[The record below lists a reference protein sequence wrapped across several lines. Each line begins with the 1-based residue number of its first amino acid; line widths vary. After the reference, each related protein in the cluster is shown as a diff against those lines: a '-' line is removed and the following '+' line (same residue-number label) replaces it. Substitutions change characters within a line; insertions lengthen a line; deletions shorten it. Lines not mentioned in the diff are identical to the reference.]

1 MDNANQMEFLFEEGG
16 IADDGMNRD
25 PISGNEVPSG
35 SLAQEVRDDI
45 PAQLSEGEYVVPADV
60 VRYYGVK
67 FFEDLRSDAKM
78 GLTQMEQDGRIGGD
92 PVGMEG
98 DDVELTPEE
107 EAELQA
113 IMGVAEGGVITNTY
127 DRLPPQAVGNTGQ
140 EQQLA
145 EMDQQMRRAFEEGG
159 DVPAV
164 TQLSPDF
171 SQFRPGFSFMGSG
184 EYTPPVIEPSRN
196 VTLYGPNGEVI
207 NLILPADQARY
218 NELKSEGYSETPT
231 VTAPTQQQVAPQDSD
246 SGNEGF
252 DIPRATLDT
261 NKALTGA
268 YDFSPTDIDGIMEDP
283 LAWGASQLQRPNAF
297 AKGAAGLVGLLGG
310 PVMGAIAGGGM
321 AAAEARNI
329 AKTRAAI
336 QYARAQGLDTSN
348 LEAQLAEFIEGSS
361 FAVRGI
367 VGSENMATGDNFLDQ
382 INAAVEAARLRAQR
396 TAPEVLDLVRKRNAA
411 IYAAIKDP
419 TAQYDPGFSGYLEDL
434 QSGRTGT
441 GWRGYAVGDI
451 SGMDGNVAG
460 VVAYDA
466 VAAGEKRTGDDYGLT
481 AKAGRVDNR
490 TLYRNEQGQLYVRSG
505 FLGRGVQLL
514 DGDYITLDN
523 GIVVQNNVTNARS
536 LGQHLPSA
544 GTTAPA
550 APAPAAPAPAAPA
563 PQPQSQPQSSGSD
576 DDSGGGNSYSFSYS
590 PPSQQE
596 ARSSVSE
603 QQSRSG
609 GRGGGMSGGANL
621 DTAYSISGLK
631 DGGFVSR
638 RKKK

>member
-1 MDNANQMEFLFEEGG
+1 MDKANQMEFLFEEGG

-25 PISGNEVPSG
+25 PISGNEIPSG
-35 SLAQEVRDDI
+35 SLAEEVRDDI

-67 FFEDLRSDAKM
+67 FFEDLRSDAKT
-78 GLTQMEQDGRIGGD
+78 GLNRMEQDGRIGGE
-92 PVGMEG
+92 PVDMEG
-98 DDVELTPEE
+98 DDVDLTPEE
-107 EAELQA
+107 QAELDT

-127 DRLPPQAVGNTGQ
+127 DNLPPQAVGNTGQ
-140 EQQLA
+140 EKQLSELEQQT
-145 EMDQQMRRAFEEGG
+145 RRAFEEGG
-159 DVPAV
+159 DVPAA
-164 TQLSPDF
+164 TQLNPDL

-207 NLILPADQARY
+207 NLILPADQTRY
-218 NELKSEGYSETPT
+218 DELKSQGYTETPT
-231 VTAPTQQQVAPQDSD
+231 ATAPTQEAAPQQDD

-252 DIPRATLDT
+252 GIPRATLNT

-268 YDFSPTDIDGIMEDP
+268 YDFSPMDIDGIMDDP
-283 LAWGASQLQRPNAF
+283 LAWGAAQLERPNAF
-297 AKGAAGLVGLLGG
+297 AKGAASLAGLMGGPLIGLL
-310 PVMGAIAGGGM
+310 AGGGM
-321 AAAEARNI
+321 AAGEARNI

-336 QYARAQGLDTSN
+336 QYARAQGLDTAN

-367 VGSENMATGDNFLDQ
+367 VNSENMATGDNFLED
-382 INAAVEAARLRAQR
+382 INAAVEAARLRRQN

-411 IYAAIKDP
+411 IYAAIQNP
-419 TAQYDPGFSGYLEDL
+419 NAQYDPGFADYLDDL
-434 QSGRTGT
+434 SRGRTGS
-441 GWRGYAVGDI
+441 GWRGYATGNV

-466 VAAGEKRTGDDYGLT
+466 VAAGEKTQAEDYGLT
-481 AKAGRVDNR
+481 AKAGKVNGR
-490 TLYRNEQGQLYVRSG
+490 TLYRNAEGQLFVRSG
-505 FLGRGVQLL
+505 FFGSRIELL
-514 DGDYITLDN
+514 DGDIITLDN
-523 GIVVQNNVTNARS
+523 GIGIRNNVTDARR
-536 LGQHLPSA
+536 LGEHLPSA
-544 GTTAPA
+544 EVAPTRSTRQE
-550 APAPAAPAPAAPA
+550 PEPA
-563 PQPQSQPQSSGSD
+563 PQPQPQAQPQPSSGSD
-576 DDSGGGNSYSFSYS
+576 NDSGGGNSYSFSYS

-596 ARSSVSE
+596 ARASVSS